1 MGSRAFLR
9 LERVHIP
16 SGEPMSER
24 TVNVVQLGGLEPP
37 TSGST
42 DRRSNQLSYS
52 CTRPCPRACSIERR
66 DRRSNTLVWQEFLPR
81 LLVVRLWVGV
91 QTKSPGNRP
100 GLTERYR
107 IFWIR
112 RPSSSP
118 FRRRS

>member
-24 TVNVVQLGGLEPP
+24 TVTVVQLGGLEPP

-66 DRRSNTLVWQEFLPR
+66 DRRSNTLVWQEFLPP
-81 LLVVRLWVGV
+81 LVVRPQPDV
-91 QTKSPGNRP
+91 QRKSPGNRP

-107 IFWIR
+107 LSWLR